1 MISFSDGII
10 VFPDFNMPLKIYISG
25 KEQIVKPTPF
35 LTSLKLDIENAVIK
49 IDPGY
54 YVATLNITGK

>member
-1 MISFSDGII
+1 
-10 VFPDFNMPLKIYISG
+10 MPLKIYISG

-49 IDPGY
+49 VDPEY
-54 YVATLNITGK
+54 YIAILNITGQQGSEKK

>member
-1 MISFSDGII
+1 
-10 VFPDFNMPLKIYISG
+10 MPVKIYISG

-35 LTSLKLDIENAVIK
+35 FTTLKLDTENAIIK
-49 IDPGY
+49 VDPEY